1 MTQQDAPV
9 AVVTGAT
16 SGIGRAYA
24 DALVARGYSIIA
36 VGRNEQRLAQLV
48 HEHPGTRTVAADLST
63 DAGIDAVAALLADEP
78 VSMLVNNAGVAHY
91 MPLAD
96 LPDEM
101 ARELVHVKTVA
112 PSLLTRAA
120 LPGMLA
126 RGDGVVI
133 NVAGMLA
140 FAGSAPS
147 SLQPRRALYAGGL
160 SFEVVMSQTLAAEL
174 EGTGVRV
181 QVVCPGIVATEFH
194 TRQGMDVS
202 AVPRMS
208 PADVV
213 TASLKGLE
221 LGETVVAPGVEDA
234 SMLTDAFA
242 AQLRAFAGQGT
253 ELASRYRP

>member
-1 MTQQDAPV
+1 MDRT
-9 AVVTGAT
+9 AVITGAT

-24 DALVARGYSIIA
+24 DALAGQGWSIVGI
-36 VGRNEQRLAQLV
+36 GRNEERLAQLV
-48 HEHPGTRTVAADLST
+48 QELPGTRTLAADLST
-63 DAGIDAVAALLADEP
+63 DAGIEAVSDLLAHEP
-78 VSMLVNNAGVAHY
+78 VQMLVNNAGVAHY

-96 LPDEM
+96 LPVDR

-120 LPGMLA
+120 LPGMLQ
-126 RGDGVVI
+126 RGGGTII
-133 NVAGMLA
+133 NIAGMIA

-147 SLQPRRALYAGGL
+147 SMQPRRALYAGGL
-160 SFEVVMSQTLAAEL
+160 AFEVAMSQTLAAEL

-194 TRQGMDVS
+194 QRQGMDVS

-213 TASLKGLE
+213 TASLRGLE
-221 LGETVVAPGVEDA
+221 LGESVVAPGVEDA
-234 SMLTDAFA
+234 TLLPDAFA
-242 AQLRAFAGQGT
+242 AQLRAFGGQGT
-253 ELASRYRP
+253 ELASRYRG